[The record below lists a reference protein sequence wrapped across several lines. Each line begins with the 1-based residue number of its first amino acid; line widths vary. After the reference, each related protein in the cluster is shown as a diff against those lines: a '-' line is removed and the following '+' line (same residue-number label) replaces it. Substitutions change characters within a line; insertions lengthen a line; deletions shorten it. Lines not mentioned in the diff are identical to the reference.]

1 MIKTLLV
8 ADDSTGANASAILL
22 KQLNFT
28 TISLIDYA
36 RDFPGLDYDAVA
48 ISTDSR
54 AICAEEAHDRVEL
67 VLKGYTGNPPLVL
80 NKRID
85 STLRGNLGAEL
96 NAFWEIFPDRKIAIV
111 PAFPKSGRVCLQGK
125 VYVQGVLL
133 ENTDVAKDPKMPIT
147 TSDAKG
153 LFSKQFKGTMAS
165 IFLDTVRQPDALLEH
180 TQRLYKNHDAIIFDA
195 ETNEDIEAIAEMLL
209 DQGISLVTVDP
220 GVFTYYYTRA
230 VVNRR
235 EDMKNRFVFVVGSVV
250 DTTYKQIVTAS
261 QDPEFEVI
269 TIDPAQLLQP
279 DTAVIEKKR
288 VFERF
293 KATSKYFIL
302 LTTTDPS
309 NRVVLDLFS
318 LAKRDKCSVDD
329 MSKRINDHLADLL
342 HQILQYQPTIQGV
355 FSSGGDTTLSFLT
368 MSGASGIELQKEVI
382 PLCVFGNIAG
392 GTYDGLQIITKGG
405 MIGAADT
412 YVKIKTFFEEVNQN
426 V

>member
-153 LFSKQFKGTMAS
+153 LFLKQFKGTMAS

-235 EDMKNRFVFVVGSVV
+235 EDMKNRFVFLVGSVV
-250 DTTYKQIVTAS
+250 ETTFKQIVVAS

-269 TIDPAQLLQP
+269 TIDPAKLLESK
-279 DTAVIEKKR
+279 TAVVEKKR

>member
-1 MIKTLLV
+1 LEPKT
-8 ADDSTGANASAILL
+8 
-22 KQLNFT
+22 
-28 TISLIDYA
+28 
-36 RDFPGLDYDAVA
+36 
-48 ISTDSR
+48 
-54 AICAEEAHDRVEL
+54 
-67 VLKGYTGNPPLVL
+67 
-80 NKRID
+80 
-85 STLRGNLGAEL
+85 
-96 NAFWEIFPDRKIAIV
+96 
-111 PAFPKSGRVCLQGK
+111 
-125 VYVQGVLL
+125 
-133 ENTDVAKDPKMPIT
+133 
-147 TSDAKG
+147 
-153 LFSKQFKGTMAS
+153 
-165 IFLDTVRQPDALLEH
+165 
-180 TQRLYKNHDAIIFDA
+180 
-195 ETNEDIEAIAEMLL
+195 
-209 DQGISLVTVDP
+209 
-220 GVFTYYYTRA
+220 A
-230 VVNRR
+230 VV
-235 EDMKNRFVFVVGSVV
+235 
-250 DTTYKQIVTAS
+250 
-261 QDPEFEVI
+261 
-269 TIDPAQLLQP
+269 
-279 DTAVIEKKR
+279 EKKR